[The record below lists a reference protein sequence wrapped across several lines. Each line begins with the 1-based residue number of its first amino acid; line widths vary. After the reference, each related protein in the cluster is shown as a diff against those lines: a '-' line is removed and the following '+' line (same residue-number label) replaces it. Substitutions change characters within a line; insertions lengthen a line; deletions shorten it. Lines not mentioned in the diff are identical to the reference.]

1 MLIWCVGRIE
11 TALELATHACR
22 ISTEADFAVMD
33 ALFNQHGTD
42 GFGTFERVPKCA
54 SAFA

>member
-11 TALELATHACR
+11 TALELATPACH
-22 ISTEADFAVMD
+22 ISTEADFAVVN
-33 ALFNQHGTD
+33 ALFNQHRTD
-42 GFGTFERVPKCA
+42 GFGTFGRIPKSA